1 MAGEPRWRLCA
12 GALPGRQEQVGC
24 PRPRLPGQA
33 PGPLAPQRL
42 PTPADLPTRGAPQL
56 RLLQSAHR
64 VRETDPGL
72 HFGECWRITG
82 TEISVYRAF
91 Y

>member
-64 VRETDPGL
+64 VREADTGL
-72 HFGECWRITG
+72 HFGESLPST
-82 TEISVYRAF
+82 SVGG
-91 Y
+91 